1 MKDAS
6 SPTLSSMP
14 ARAALRAA
22 GFTLV
27 ELLLVVAILGVLAGV
42 AIFNVGGKMGESQI
56 AAARSSIATIKTAC
70 DAYEIKTGKY
80 PDSMDA
86 LLQPVG
92 GGAPLLD
99 SNAKADPWGNPYQIR
114 KSGYSVEIRSAG
126 PDGAF
131 NTEDDITNAQ

>member
-1 MKDAS
+1 MQGSTVRFAS
-6 SPTLSSMP
+6 AA
-14 ARAALRAA
+14 ARASVRAA

-42 AIFNVGGKMGESQI
+42 AILNVGGKMGESQI
-56 AAARSSIATIKTAC
+56 AAARASIATIKTAC

-80 PDSMDA
+80 PDSIDV

-99 SNAKADPWGNPYQIR
+99 SNAKADPWGNPFQIR

-126 PDGAF
+126 PDGAM
-131 NTEDDITNAQ
+131 NTEDDITSAK